1 MTVIVGPEKSWKLK
15 LCFSRLVIAD
25 VKARTVY
32 NRDKLLNSTNDTFW
46 WTQEFVSVY
55 TGRTE

>member
-15 LCFSRLVIAD
+15 LCFSRLVYIAD

-32 NRDKLLNSTNDTFW
+32 NRDKLSNSTNDTFW

-55 TGRTE
+55 RTE